1 MYLAYG
7 TFTGSLLPTF
17 TIIGFIFLGCCILA
31 YYLIK
36 KDKSMIPKSEEQ
48 MIPESGLTFDEL
60 RQKIFDR
67 SIEAYAN
74 ITGRKD
80 LSYYGNALAG
90 EVGEA
95 CNLIKKME
103 RGDPIPASELGKE
116 LADIV
121 VYADIIA
128 AKNGLSL
135 GQCVRNK
142 FNEVSDRIGSNV
154 KFK

>member
-1 MYLAYG
+1 MV
-7 TFTGSLLPTF
+7 LLE
-17 TIIGFIFLGCCILA
+17 
-31 YYLIK
+31 K
-36 KDKSMIPKSEEQ
+36 NSMLQEVVKPLERHKMISKTEEK

-60 RQKIFDR
+60 RQKVYER

-74 ITGRKD
+74 ITGKKD
-80 LSYYGNALAG
+80 LSYFGNAIAG

-95 CNLIKKME
+95 CNIIKKME
-103 RGDPIPASELGKE
+103 RGDTIPVSDLGKE

-154 KFK
+154 KFEN